1 MEINK
6 INTLSKSDK
15 NMNFSL
21 DSSRTADSVSNLY
34 NSDTTPLKAE
44 MDIDEVKNLEI
55 TSSLNYDDN
64 IVDVKIN
71 GQQNQIDDG
80 NKNNKHQYF
89 KFKMQMS
96 VIFSVIYLL
105 LFLLSLPK
113 TAVKVGDEK
122 NLKILA
128 KTNST
133 QNINILINNFH
144 FSFDDENENE
154 KENKNQFNNNS
165 NINGTKELNKK
176 KKNNHEISGYILNFK
191 IDNTHVMRWL
201 IGFLCF
207 IVRCACFTFSEE
219 DIKVKFLNLNK
230 NRISFIQKLSCL
242 IFPLWVFYYD
252 INNNVTY
259 TKIKDEFINNKSI
272 AYYIM
277 TKKQFSM
284 HDYVEGIIPTLF
296 YFLMSIVY
304 RGMEENVAGYFRYK
318 KKMRKLT

>member
-1 MEINK
+1 MEIDK
-6 INTLSKSDK
+6 INSLSKNDK

-44 MDIDEVKNLEI
+44 MDIDEIKNLEI

-71 GQQNQIDDG
+71 EQKNQVDDEK
-80 NKNNKHQYF
+80 KNNKHQYF

-96 VIFSVIYLL
+96 VVFSVVYLL

-113 TAVKVGDEK
+113 KPVKVGDEK
-122 NLKILA
+122 SLKMLT
-128 KTNST
+128 KSNNT
-133 QNINILINNFH
+133 QTINILINNFQ
-144 FSFDDENENE
+144 FSFDDENEN
-154 KENKNQFNNNS
+154 KNQFENNS
-165 NINGTKELNKK
+165 NINETKELNKK
-176 KKNNHEISGYILNFK
+176 KNNNHEFSGFILNFK
-191 IDNTHVMRWL
+191 IDNRHVMRWL

-207 IVRCACFTFSEE
+207 VVRCACFTFSEE
-219 DIKVKFLNLNK
+219 EIKVPFLNK
-230 NRISFIQKLSCL
+230 KRISFIQKLSCL

-252 INNNVTY
+252 IHNNESY
-259 TKIKDEFINNKSI
+259 TKIKEEFINNKSI
-272 AYYIM
+272 TYYIT

-284 HDYVEGIIPTLF
+284 FDYVEGIIPTLF
-296 YFLMSIVY
+296 YFLMSIAY
-304 RGMEENVAGYFRYK
+304 KGMEESVAGYFRYK

>member
-6 INTLSKSDK
+6 INTLTKSDK

-21 DSSRTADSVSNLY
+21 DSSRTADSVSNIY

-71 GQQNQIDDG
+71 GLNNQIDDVK
-80 NKNNKHQYF
+80 KNNKHQYF

-96 VIFSVIYLL
+96 VLFSGIYLL

-122 NLKILA
+122 NLKLLT
-128 KTNST
+128 KTNNT
-133 QNINILINNFH
+133 QSINILINNFQ

-154 KENKNQFNNNS
+154 NKNQFSNNS
-165 NINGTKELNKK
+165 NINETKEFNKK
-176 KKNNHEISGYILNFK
+176 KNINHEFSGYILNFK
-191 IDNTHVMRWL
+191 IDNRQVMRWL

-207 IVRCACFTFSEE
+207 IIRSACFTFSEE
-219 DIKVKFLNLNK
+219 EIKFKFLNK

-242 IFPLWVFYYD
+242 VFPLWVFYYD
-252 INNNVTY
+252 INNNESY
-259 TKIKDEFINNKSI
+259 TKIKDEIINNKSI
-272 AYYIM
+272 AYYII

>member
-44 MDIDEVKNLEI
+44 MDIDEIKNLEI
-55 TSSLNYDDN
+55 TSSLNYEDN

-71 GQQNQIDDG
+71 GQKNQVDDEK
-80 NKNNKHQYF
+80 KNNKHQYF
-89 KFKMQMS
+89 MFKMQIS
-96 VIFSVIYLL
+96 IIFSGIYLL

-113 TAVKVGDEK
+113 TGVKVGDEK

-133 QNINILINNFH
+133 QNINILINNFQ
-144 FSFDDENENE
+144 FFFNDEN
-154 KENKNQFNNNS
+154 ENKNQFDNNS
-165 NINGTKELNKK
+165 NINETKELNKK
-176 KKNNHEISGYILNFK
+176 KNNNHEFSGYILNFK
-191 IDNTHVMRWL
+191 VDNRHVMRWI
-201 IGFLCF
+201 IGFICF
-207 IVRCACFTFSEE
+207 IIRCACFTFSEE
-219 DIKVKFLNLNK
+219 EIKVKFLNK

-242 IFPLWVFYYD
+242 VFPLWVFYYD
-252 INNNVTY
+252 INNNESY

-272 AYYIM
+272 TYYIM

>member
-44 MDIDEVKNLEI
+44 MDIDEIKNLEI
-55 TSSLNYDDN
+55 TSSLNYEDN

-71 GQQNQIDDG
+71 GQKNQIDDE
-80 NKNNKHQYF
+80 KKTNKHQYF
-89 KFKMQMS
+89 MFKMQIS
-96 VIFSVIYLL
+96 IIFSGIYLL

-122 NLKILA
+122 NLKILI
-128 KTNST
+128 KTNDT
-133 QNINILINNFH
+133 QNIKILINNFQ
-144 FSFDDENENE
+144 FFFNDEN
-154 KENKNQFNNNS
+154 ENKNQFDNNS
-165 NINGTKELNKK
+165 NINETKELNKK
-176 KKNNHEISGYILNFK
+176 KNNNHEFSGYILNFK
-191 IDNTHVMRWL
+191 VDNKHVIRWI
-201 IGFLCF
+201 IGFICF
-207 IVRCACFTFSEE
+207 IIRCACFTFSEE
-219 DIKVKFLNLNK
+219 EIKVKFLNK

-242 IFPLWVFYYD
+242 VFPLWVFYYD
-252 INNNVTY
+252 INNNESY

-272 AYYIM
+272 TYYIM

-304 RGMEENVAGYFRYK
+304 RGMEEYFAGYFRYK

>member
-44 MDIDEVKNLEI
+44 MDIDEIKNLEI
-55 TSSLNYDDN
+55 TSSLNYEDN

-71 GQQNQIDDG
+71 GQKNQVDDEK
-80 NKNNKHQYF
+80 KNNKHQYF
-89 KFKMQMS
+89 MFKMQIS
-96 VIFSVIYLL
+96 IIFSGIYLL

-122 NLKILA
+122 NLKILI
-128 KTNST
+128 KTNDT
-133 QNINILINNFH
+133 QNIKILINNFQ
-144 FSFDDENENE
+144 FFFNDEN
-154 KENKNQFNNNS
+154 ENKNQFDNNS
-165 NINGTKELNKK
+165 NINETKELNKK
-176 KKNNHEISGYILNFK
+176 KNNNHEFSGYILNFK
-191 IDNTHVMRWL
+191 VDNKHVIRWI
-201 IGFLCF
+201 IGFICF
-207 IVRCACFTFSEE
+207 IIRCACFTFSEE
-219 DIKVKFLNLNK
+219 EIKVKFLNK

-242 IFPLWVFYYD
+242 VFPLWVFYYD
-252 INNNVTY
+252 INNNESY

-272 AYYIM
+272 TYYIM

-304 RGMEENVAGYFRYK
+304 RGMEEYFAGYFRYK

>member
-44 MDIDEVKNLEI
+44 MDIDEIKNLEI
-55 TSSLNYDDN
+55 TSSLNYEDN

-71 GQQNQIDDG
+71 GQKNQINDEK
-80 NKNNKHQYF
+80 KNNKHQYF
-89 KFKMQMS
+89 MFKMQIS
-96 VIFSVIYLL
+96 IIFSGIYLL

-122 NLKILA
+122 NLKLLI
-128 KTNST
+128 KTNNT
-133 QNINILINNFH
+133 QNIKILINNFQ
-144 FSFDDENENE
+144 FFFDDENEN
-154 KENKNQFNNNS
+154 KNHFDNNS
-165 NINGTKELNKK
+165 NINGTEKLNKK
-176 KKNNHEISGYILNFK
+176 KNNNYEFSGYILNFK
-191 IDNTHVMRWL
+191 VDNRHVMRWI
-201 IGFLCF
+201 IGFICF
-207 IVRCACFTFSEE
+207 IIRCACFTFSEE
-219 DIKVKFLNLNK
+219 DIKVKFLNK

-242 IFPLWVFYYD
+242 VFPLWVFYYD
-252 INNNVTY
+252 INNNETY
-259 TKIKDEFINNKSI
+259 TKIKDEFINNKEIS
-272 AYYIM
+272 YYIM
-277 TKKQFSM
+277 TKKQYSM

-304 RGMEENVAGYFRYK
+304 RGMEEYFAGYFRYK

>member
-1 MEINK
+1 
-6 INTLSKSDK
+6 
-15 NMNFSL
+15 MNFSL
-21 DSSRTADSVSNLY
+21 DSSRTADSVSNIY

-71 GQQNQIDDG
+71 GLNNQIDDVK
-80 NKNNKHQYF
+80 KNNKHQYF

-96 VIFSVIYLL
+96 VLFSGIYLL

-122 NLKILA
+122 NLKLLT
-128 KTNST
+128 KTNNT
-133 QNINILINNFH
+133 QSINILINNFQ

-154 KENKNQFNNNS
+154 NKNQFSNNS
-165 NINGTKELNKK
+165 NINETKEFNKK
-176 KKNNHEISGYILNFK
+176 KNINHEFSGYILNFK
-191 IDNTHVMRWL
+191 IDNRQVMRWL
-201 IGFLCF
+201 IVFLCF
-207 IVRCACFTFSEE
+207 IIRSACFTFSEE
-219 DIKVKFLNLNK
+219 EIKFKFLNK

-242 IFPLWVFYYD
+242 VFPLWVFYYD
-252 INNNVTY
+252 INNNESY
-259 TKIKDEFINNKSI
+259 TKIKDEIINNKSI
-272 AYYIM
+272 AYYII

>member
-44 MDIDEVKNLEI
+44 MDIDEIKNLEI
-55 TSSLNYDDN
+55 TSSLNYEDN

-71 GQQNQIDDG
+71 GQKNQIDDEK
-80 NKNNKHQYF
+80 KNNKHQYF
-89 KFKMQMS
+89 MFKMQIS
-96 VIFSVIYLL
+96 IIFSGIYLL

-122 NLKILA
+122 NLKLLI
-128 KTNST
+128 KTNNT
-133 QNINILINNFH
+133 ENLKILINNFQ
-144 FSFDDENENE
+144 FFFDDENEN
-154 KENKNQFNNNS
+154 KNHFDNSS
-165 NINGTKELNKK
+165 NINETKESNK
-176 KKNNHEISGYILNFK
+176 KKNNNYEFSGYILNFK
-191 IDNTHVMRWL
+191 VDNRHVMRWI
-201 IGFLCF
+201 IGFICF
-207 IVRCACFTFSEE
+207 IIRCACFTFSEE
-219 DIKVKFLNLNK
+219 EIKVKFLNK

-242 IFPLWVFYYD
+242 VFPLWVFYYD
-252 INNNVTY
+252 INNNESY

-272 AYYIM
+272 TYYIM

-304 RGMEENVAGYFRYK
+304 RGMEEYFAGYFRYK

>member
-6 INTLSKSDK
+6 IITLSKSDK

-44 MDIDEVKNLEI
+44 MDIDEIKNLEI
-55 TSSLNYDDN
+55 TSSLNYEDN

-71 GQQNQIDDG
+71 GQKNQIDDE
-80 NKNNKHQYF
+80 KKTNKHQYF
-89 KFKMQMS
+89 MFKMQIS
-96 VIFSVIYLL
+96 IIFSGIYLL

-122 NLKILA
+122 NLKILI
-128 KTNST
+128 KTNDT
-133 QNINILINNFH
+133 QNINILINNFQ
-144 FSFDDENENE
+144 FFFNDEN
-154 KENKNQFNNNS
+154 ENKNQFDNNS
-165 NINGTKELNKK
+165 NINETKELYK
-176 KKNNHEISGYILNFK
+176 KKNNNHEFSGYILNFK
-191 IDNTHVMRWL
+191 VDNKKVIRWI
-201 IGFLCF
+201 IGFICF
-207 IVRCACFTFSEE
+207 IIRCACFTFSEE
-219 DIKVKFLNLNK
+219 EIKVKFLNK

-242 IFPLWVFYYD
+242 VFPLWVFYYD
-252 INNNVTY
+252 INNNESY

-272 AYYIM
+272 TYYIM

-304 RGMEENVAGYFRYK
+304 RGMEEYFAGYFRYK

>member
-6 INTLSKSDK
+6 INSLSKSDK

-44 MDIDEVKNLEI
+44 MDIDEVRNLEI
-55 TSSLNYDDN
+55 TSSLNYEDN

-71 GQQNQIDDG
+71 GQKNQINDEK
-80 NKNNKHQYF
+80 KNNKHQYF
-89 KFKMQMS
+89 MFKMQIS
-96 VIFSVIYLL
+96 IIFSGIYLL

-122 NLKILA
+122 NLKLLI
-128 KTNST
+128 KTNNT
-133 QNINILINNFH
+133 QNIKILINNFQ
-144 FSFDDENENE
+144 FFFDDENEN
-154 KENKNQFNNNS
+154 KNHFDNNS
-165 NINGTKELNKK
+165 NINGTEKLNKK
-176 KKNNHEISGYILNFK
+176 KNNNYEFSGYILNFK
-191 IDNTHVMRWL
+191 VDNRHVMRWI
-201 IGFLCF
+201 IGFICF
-207 IVRCACFTFSEE
+207 IIRCACFTFSEE
-219 DIKVKFLNLNK
+219 EIKVKFLNK

-242 IFPLWVFYYD
+242 VFPLWVFYYD
-252 INNNVTY
+252 INNNESY

-272 AYYIM
+272 TYYIM

-304 RGMEENVAGYFRYK
+304 RGMEEYFAGYFRYK

>member
-1 MEINK
+1 MEIYK

-44 MDIDEVKNLEI
+44 MDIDEIKNLEI
-55 TSSLNYDDN
+55 TSSLNYEDN

-71 GQQNQIDDG
+71 GQKNQIDDE
-80 NKNNKHQYF
+80 KKTNKHQYF
-89 KFKMQMS
+89 MFKMQIS
-96 VIFSVIYLL
+96 IIFSGIYLL

-122 NLKILA
+122 NLKILI
-128 KTNST
+128 KTNNT
-133 QNINILINNFH
+133 QNIKILINNFQ
-144 FSFDDENENE
+144 FFFNDENEN
-154 KENKNQFNNNS
+154 KNHFDNNS
-165 NINGTKELNKK
+165 NINGTEKLNKK
-176 KKNNHEISGYILNFK
+176 KNNNYEFSGYILNFK
-191 IDNTHVMRWL
+191 VDNRHVMRWI
-201 IGFLCF
+201 IGFICF
-207 IVRCACFTFSEE
+207 IIRCACFTFSEE
-219 DIKVKFLNLNK
+219 DIKVKFLNK

-242 IFPLWVFYYD
+242 VFPLWVFYYD
-252 INNNVTY
+252 INNNETY
-259 TKIKDEFINNKSI
+259 TKIKDEFINNKEIS
-272 AYYIM
+272 YYIM
-277 TKKQFSM
+277 TKKQYSM

-304 RGMEENVAGYFRYK
+304 IGMEEYFARYFRYK

>member
-44 MDIDEVKNLEI
+44 MDIDEIKNLEI
-55 TSSLNYDDN
+55 TSSLNYEDN

-71 GQQNQIDDG
+71 GQKNQIDDE
-80 NKNNKHQYF
+80 KKTNKHQYF
-89 KFKMQMS
+89 MFKMQIS
-96 VIFSVIYLL
+96 IIFSGIYLL

-122 NLKILA
+122 NLKILI
-128 KTNST
+128 KTNNT
-133 QNINILINNFH
+133 QNIKILINNFQ
-144 FSFDDENENE
+144 FFFNDEN
-154 KENKNQFNNNS
+154 ENKNQFDNNS
-165 NINGTKELNKK
+165 NINETKELNKK
-176 KKNNHEISGYILNFK
+176 KNNNHEFSGYILNFK
-191 IDNTHVMRWL
+191 VDGKHVIRWI
-201 IGFLCF
+201 IGFICF
-207 IVRCACFTFSEE
+207 IIRCACFTFSEE
-219 DIKVKFLNLNK
+219 EIKVKFLNK

-242 IFPLWVFYYD
+242 VFPLWVFYYD
-252 INNNVTY
+252 INNNESY

-272 AYYIM
+272 TYYIM

-304 RGMEENVAGYFRYK
+304 RGMEEYFAGYFRYK

>member
-34 NSDTTPLKAE
+34 NSDTTPLRAE
-44 MDIDEVKNLEI
+44 MDIDEIKNLEI
-55 TSSLNYDDN
+55 TSSLNYEDN

-71 GQQNQIDDG
+71 GQKNQINDEK
-80 NKNNKHQYF
+80 KNNKHQYF
-89 KFKMQMS
+89 MFKMQIS
-96 VIFSVIYLL
+96 IIFSGIYLL

-122 NLKILA
+122 NLKLLI

-133 QNINILINNFH
+133 ENIKILINNFQ
-144 FSFDDENENE
+144 FFFDDENEN
-154 KENKNQFNNNS
+154 KNHFDNNS
-165 NINGTKELNKK
+165 NINGTEKLNKK
-176 KKNNHEISGYILNFK
+176 KNNNYEFSGYILNFK
-191 IDNTHVMRWL
+191 VDNRHVMRWI
-201 IGFLCF
+201 IGFICF
-207 IVRCACFTFSEE
+207 IIRCACFTFSEE
-219 DIKVKFLNLNK
+219 DIKVKFLNK

-242 IFPLWVFYYD
+242 VFPLWVFYYD
-252 INNNVTY
+252 INNNETY
-259 TKIKDEFINNKSI
+259 TKIKDEFINNKEIS
-272 AYYIM
+272 YYIM
-277 TKKQFSM
+277 TKKQYSM

-304 RGMEENVAGYFRYK
+304 RGMEEYFAGYFRYK

>member
-6 INTLSKSDK
+6 INTLTKSDK

-21 DSSRTADSVSNLY
+21 DSSRTADSVSNIY

-71 GQQNQIDDG
+71 GLNNQIDDVK
-80 NKNNKHQYF
+80 KNNKHQYF
-89 KFKMQMS
+89 MFKMQMS
-96 VIFSVIYLL
+96 VLFSGIYLL

-122 NLKILA
+122 NLKLLT
-128 KTNST
+128 KTNNT
-133 QNINILINNFH
+133 QSINILINNFQ

-154 KENKNQFNNNS
+154 NKNQFSNNS
-165 NINGTKELNKK
+165 NINETKEFKK
-176 KKNNHEISGYILNFK
+176 KKNINHEFSGYILNFK
-191 IDNTHVMRWL
+191 IDNRQVMRWL

-207 IVRCACFTFSEE
+207 IIRSACFTFSEE
-219 DIKVKFLNLNK
+219 EIKFKFLNK

-242 IFPLWVFYYD
+242 VFPLWVFYYD
-252 INNNVTY
+252 INNNESY
-259 TKIKDEFINNKSI
+259 TKIKDEIINNKSI
-272 AYYIM
+272 AYYII

>member
-6 INTLSKSDK
+6 INSLSKSDK

-44 MDIDEVKNLEI
+44 MDIDEIKNLEI
-55 TSSLNYDDN
+55 TSSLNYEDN

-71 GQQNQIDDG
+71 GQKNQINDEK
-80 NKNNKHQYF
+80 KNNKHQYF
-89 KFKMQMS
+89 MFKMQIS
-96 VIFSVIYLL
+96 IIFSGIYLL

-122 NLKILA
+122 NLKLLI
-128 KTNST
+128 KTNNT
-133 QNINILINNFH
+133 QNIKILINNFQ
-144 FSFDDENENE
+144 FFFDDENEN
-154 KENKNQFNNNS
+154 KNHFDNSS
-165 NINGTKELNKK
+165 NINETKESNK
-176 KKNNHEISGYILNFK
+176 KKNNNYEFSGYILNFK
-191 IDNTHVMRWL
+191 VDNRHVMRWI
-201 IGFLCF
+201 IGFICF
-207 IVRCACFTFSEE
+207 IIRCACFTFSEE
-219 DIKVKFLNLNK
+219 DIKVKFLNK

-242 IFPLWVFYYD
+242 VFPLWVFYYD
-252 INNNVTY
+252 INNNETY
-259 TKIKDEFINNKSI
+259 TKIKDEFINNKEIS
-272 AYYIM
+272 YYIM
-277 TKKQFSM
+277 TKKQYSM

-304 RGMEENVAGYFRYK
+304 RGMEEYFAGYFRYK

>member
-44 MDIDEVKNLEI
+44 MDIDEIKNLEI
-55 TSSLNYDDN
+55 TSSLNYEDN

-71 GQQNQIDDG
+71 GQKNQINDEK
-80 NKNNKHQYF
+80 KNNKHQYF
-89 KFKMQMS
+89 MFKMQIS
-96 VIFSVIYLL
+96 IIFSGIYLL

-122 NLKILA
+122 NLKLLI
-128 KTNST
+128 KTNNT
-133 QNINILINNFH
+133 QNINILINNFQ
-144 FSFDDENENE
+144 FFFDDENEN
-154 KENKNQFNNNS
+154 KNHFDNNS
-165 NINGTKELNKK
+165 NINGTEKLNKK
-176 KKNNHEISGYILNFK
+176 KNNNYEFSGYILNFK
-191 IDNTHVMRWL
+191 VDNRHVMRWI
-201 IGFLCF
+201 IGFICF
-207 IVRCACFTFSEE
+207 IIRCACFTFSEE
-219 DIKVKFLNLNK
+219 EIKVKFLNK

-242 IFPLWVFYYD
+242 VFPLWVFYYD
-252 INNNVTY
+252 INNNESY

-272 AYYIM
+272 TYYIM

-304 RGMEENVAGYFRYK
+304 RGMEEYFAGYFRYK
-318 KKMRKLT
+318 K

>member
-55 TSSLNYDDN
+55 TSSLNYEDN

-71 GQQNQIDDG
+71 GQKNQIDDE
-80 NKNNKHQYF
+80 KKTNKHQYF
-89 KFKMQMS
+89 MFKMQIS
-96 VIFSVIYLL
+96 IIFSGIYLL

-122 NLKILA
+122 NLKILI
-128 KTNST
+128 KTNDT
-133 QNINILINNFH
+133 QNIKILINNFQ
-144 FSFDDENENE
+144 FFFNDEN
-154 KENKNQFNNNS
+154 ENKNQFDNNS
-165 NINGTKELNKK
+165 NINETKELNKK
-176 KKNNHEISGYILNFK
+176 KNNNHEFSGYILNFK
-191 IDNTHVMRWL
+191 VDNKHVIRWI
-201 IGFLCF
+201 IGFICF
-207 IVRCACFTFSEE
+207 IIRCACFTFSEE
-219 DIKVKFLNLNK
+219 EIKVKFLNK

-242 IFPLWVFYYD
+242 VFPLWVFYYD
-252 INNNVTY
+252 INNNESY
-259 TKIKDEFINNKSI
+259 TKIKDEIINNKSI
-272 AYYIM
+272 AYYII

>member
-1 MEINK
+1 
-6 INTLSKSDK
+6 
-15 NMNFSL
+15 MNFSL

-71 GQQNQIDDG
+71 GLNNQIDDVK
-80 NKNNKHQYF
+80 KNNKHQYF

-96 VIFSVIYLL
+96 VLFSGIYLL

-122 NLKILA
+122 NLKILT
-128 KTNST
+128 KTNNT
-133 QNINILINNFH
+133 QSINILINNFQ

-154 KENKNQFNNNS
+154 NKNQFSNNS
-165 NINGTKELNKK
+165 NINETKEFNKK
-176 KKNNHEISGYILNFK
+176 KNINHEFSGYILNFK
-191 IDNTHVMRWL
+191 IDNRQVMRWL

-207 IVRCACFTFSEE
+207 IIRSACFTFSEE
-219 DIKVKFLNLNK
+219 EIKFKFLNK

-242 IFPLWVFYYD
+242 VFPLWVFYYD
-252 INNNVTY
+252 INNNESY

-272 AYYIM
+272 TYYIM

-304 RGMEENVAGYFRYK
+304 RGMEEYFAGYFRYK

>member
-44 MDIDEVKNLEI
+44 MDIDEIKNLEI
-55 TSSLNYDDN
+55 TSSINNDDN
-64 IVDVKIN
+64 IVDVKLN
-71 GQQNQIDDG
+71 GQQNQIDDE
-80 NKNNKHQYF
+80 KKKNKHQYF
-89 KFKMQMS
+89 KFKMQIS
-96 VIFSVIYLL
+96 VIFSGVYLL

-113 TAVKVGDEK
+113 TPEKVGDER
-122 NLKILA
+122 NLRLLT
-128 KTNST
+128 KTNNT
-133 QNINILINNFH
+133 QKINILINNFQ
-144 FSFDDENENE
+144 FSFDNENEN
-154 KENKNQFNNNS
+154 KTHFGNNS
-165 NINGTKELNKK
+165 NLNETKELNEIKA
-176 KKNNHEISGYILNFK
+176 KKNNNHEFSGYILEFK
-191 IDNTHVMRWL
+191 IDNRHVMRWL

-207 IVRCACFTFSEE
+207 IVRSACFTFSEE
-219 DIKVKFLNLNK
+219 EIKIKFLNK

-242 IFPLWVFYYD
+242 VFPLWVFYYD
-252 INNNVTY
+252 INNNESY

-284 HDYVEGIIPTLF
+284 FDYVEGIIPTLF

-304 RGMEENVAGYFRYK
+304 KGMEESVAGYFRYK
-318 KKMRKLT
+318 KKVRKLT

>member
-1 MEINK
+1 
-6 INTLSKSDK
+6 
-15 NMNFSL
+15 
-21 DSSRTADSVSNLY
+21 
-34 NSDTTPLKAE
+34 
-44 MDIDEVKNLEI
+44 LEI

-122 NLKILA
+122 NLKLLA

-144 FSFDDENENE
+144 LSFDDEN
-154 KENKNQFNNNS
+154 ENKNQFNNNS
-165 NINGTKELNKK
+165 NINETKELNKK
-176 KKNNHEISGYILNFK
+176 KRNNHEISGYILNFK

-252 INNNVTY
+252 INNNETY

-304 RGMEENVAGYFRYK
+304 RGVEENVAGYFRYK

>member
-1 MEINK
+1 
-6 INTLSKSDK
+6 
-15 NMNFSL
+15 MNFSL

-71 GQQNQIDDG
+71 GLNNQIDDVK
-80 NKNNKHQYF
+80 KNNKHQYF

-96 VIFSVIYLL
+96 VLFSGVYLL

-122 NLKILA
+122 NLKLLT
-128 KTNST
+128 KTNNT
-133 QNINILINNFH
+133 QSINILINNFQ
-144 FSFDDENENE
+144 FSFDEENEN
-154 KENKNQFNNNS
+154 ENKNQFSNNS
-165 NINGTKELNKK
+165 NINETKEFNKK
-176 KKNNHEISGYILNFK
+176 KNINHEFSGYILNFK
-191 IDNTHVMRWL
+191 IDNRQVMRWL

-207 IVRCACFTFSEE
+207 IIRSACFTFSEE
-219 DIKVKFLNLNK
+219 EIKFKFLNK

-252 INNNVTY
+252 INNNESY
-259 TKIKDEFINNKSI
+259 TKIKDEIINNKSI
-272 AYYIM
+272 AYYII

>member
-1 MEINK
+1 MEIYK

-44 MDIDEVKNLEI
+44 MDIDEIKNLEI
-55 TSSLNYDDN
+55 TSSLNYEDN

-71 GQQNQIDDG
+71 GQKNQIDDE
-80 NKNNKHQYF
+80 KKTNKHQYF
-89 KFKMQMS
+89 MFKMQIS
-96 VIFSVIYLL
+96 IIFSGIYLL

-122 NLKILA
+122 NLKLLI
-128 KTNST
+128 KTNNT
-133 QNINILINNFH
+133 QNIKILINNFQ
-144 FSFDDENENE
+144 FFFDDENEN
-154 KENKNQFNNNS
+154 KNHFDNNS
-165 NINGTKELNKK
+165 NINGTEKLNKK
-176 KKNNHEISGYILNFK
+176 KNNNYEFSGYILNFK
-191 IDNTHVMRWL
+191 VDNRHVMRWI
-201 IGFLCF
+201 IGFICF
-207 IVRCACFTFSEE
+207 IIRCACFTFSEE
-219 DIKVKFLNLNK
+219 EIKVKFLNK

-242 IFPLWVFYYD
+242 VFPLWVFYYD
-252 INNNVTY
+252 INNNESY

-272 AYYIM
+272 TYYIM

-304 RGMEENVAGYFRYK
+304 RGMEEYFAGYFRYK

>member
-44 MDIDEVKNLEI
+44 MDIDEIKNLEI
-55 TSSLNYDDN
+55 TSSLNYEDN

-71 GQQNQIDDG
+71 GQKNQVDDEK
-80 NKNNKHQYF
+80 KNNKHQYF
-89 KFKMQMS
+89 MFKMQIS
-96 VIFSVIYLL
+96 IIFSGIYLL

-122 NLKILA
+122 NLKLLI

-133 QNINILINNFH
+133 ENIKILINNFQ
-144 FSFDDENENE
+144 FFFDDENEN
-154 KENKNQFNNNS
+154 KNHFDNSS
-165 NINGTKELNKK
+165 NINETKESNK
-176 KKNNHEISGYILNFK
+176 KKNNNYEFSGYILNFK
-191 IDNTHVMRWL
+191 VDNRHVMRWI
-201 IGFLCF
+201 IGFICF
-207 IVRCACFTFSEE
+207 IIRCACFTFSEE
-219 DIKVKFLNLNK
+219 EIKVKFLNK

-242 IFPLWVFYYD
+242 VFPLWVFYYD
-252 INNNVTY
+252 INNNESY

-272 AYYIM
+272 TYYIM

-304 RGMEENVAGYFRYK
+304 RGMEEYFAGYFRYK

>member
-80 NKNNKHQYF
+80 KKNNKHQYF

-133 QNINILINNFH
+133 QNINILINNFQ
-144 FSFDDENENE
+144 FSFDDENEN
-154 KENKNQFNNNS
+154 ENKNQFNNNS
-165 NINGTKELNKK
+165 NINETKELNKK
-176 KKNNHEISGYILNFK
+176 KK
-191 IDNTHVMRWL
+191 
-201 IGFLCF
+201 
-207 IVRCACFTFSEE
+207 
-219 DIKVKFLNLNK
+219 
-230 NRISFIQKLSCL
+230 
-242 IFPLWVFYYD
+242 
-252 INNNVTY
+252 
-259 TKIKDEFINNKSI
+259 
-272 AYYIM
+272 
-277 TKKQFSM
+277 
-284 HDYVEGIIPTLF
+284 
-296 YFLMSIVY
+296 
-304 RGMEENVAGYFRYK
+304 
-318 KKMRKLT
+318 

>member
-44 MDIDEVKNLEI
+44 MDIDEIKNLEI
-55 TSSLNYDDN
+55 TSSLNYEDN

-71 GQQNQIDDG
+71 GQKNQIDDE
-80 NKNNKHQYF
+80 KKTNKHQYF
-89 KFKMQMS
+89 MFKMQMS
-96 VIFSVIYLL
+96 VLFSGIYLL

-122 NLKILA
+122 NLKLLT
-128 KTNST
+128 KTNNT
-133 QNINILINNFH
+133 QSINILINNFQ
-144 FSFDDENENE
+144 FSFDDENEN
-154 KENKNQFNNNS
+154 KNHFDNSS
-165 NINGTKELNKK
+165 NINETKESNK
-176 KKNNHEISGYILNFK
+176 KKNNNYEFSGYILNFK
-191 IDNTHVMRWL
+191 VDNKHVIRWI
-201 IGFLCF
+201 IGFICF
-207 IVRCACFTFSEE
+207 IIRCACFTFSEE
-219 DIKVKFLNLNK
+219 EIKVKFLNK

-242 IFPLWVFYYD
+242 VFPLWVFYYD
-252 INNNVTY
+252 INNNESY

-272 AYYIM
+272 TYYIM

-304 RGMEENVAGYFRYK
+304 RGMEEYFAGYFRYK